1 MGRVVHRATPGNGPR
16 RRRLGAAGHDD
27 RIRPRARR
35 VDRVAAELEHPD
47 RVAVRRLRVRL
58 VAGHRCQRDV
68 LHAVDHVG
76 DRGGLAR
83 EARLEAPQHIAGRR
97 IHGGQHPIHP
107 AEEEQTR
114 GGDDRVVLTR
124 RVEPQWLLPDDLHR
138 RRVERRDAARL
149 VSADLPQAVAALGD
163 RVRGRAVVV
172 QDVAH
177 VEQRAV
183 RRRRHVGRAVTAR
196 HREPWQ
202 EATLFDAAQAR
213 RTRPE
218 RNIGVKIVRRTHDQL
233 ELTRVGGI
241 GPSLVAVPVRHRAV
255 RQAGNVRTKVL
266 VRDALLD
273 ESTRGGTGLCRPR
286 IAASV
291 VEDRTFFDGD
301 HRLAVGTIER
311 ELMACLAAH
320 VDDLLGHAAD
330 RDVGDLRR

>member
-1 MGRVVHRATPGNGPR
+1 MT
-16 RRRLGAAGHDD
+16 
-27 RIRPRARR
+27 
-35 VDRVAAELEHPD
+35 
-47 RVAVRRLRVRL
+47 
-58 VAGHRCQRDV
+58 
-68 LHAVDHVG
+68 
-76 DRGGLAR
+76 R

-97 IHGGQHPIHP
+97 IHAGQHPIHP
-107 AEEEQTR
+107 AEEKQTR
-114 GGDDRVVLTR
+114 RRDDRIVLTR

-163 RVRGRAVVV
+163 RMRGRAVVV
-172 QDVAH
+172 QDVAQ

-183 RRRRHVGRAVTAR
+183 RRRRHVGRAVAAR

-218 RNIGVKIVRRTHDQL
+218 RSVCVEIVGRMHDQL

-241 GPSLVAVPVRHRAV
+241 GLSLVAVPVRHRAV
-255 RQAGNVRTKVL
+255 RQAGNVRTQVL

-273 ESTRGGTGLCRPR
+273 ESARRGARLRRPR
-286 IAASV
+286 VAARV
-291 VEDRTFFDGD
+291 VEHRTFFDGY
-301 HRLAVGTIER
+301 HRLAVGTVER